1 MGYRDAIADPWGRRT
16 PFGPSDPWPVRVDQ
30 YLAEG
35 TGIDDVERWVRT
47 ASLHSNGDAMDV
59 AVRGD
64 RIGGCAAARGTCW
77 VPEPDHRP

>member
-1 MGYRDAIADPWGRRT
+1 MGYRDAIADPWGSGT

-47 ASLHSNGDAMDV
+47 ASLHSNGTRWMSQCA
-59 AVRGD
+59 ATGSWGARPRGD
-64 RIGGCAAARGTCW
+64 LSGARTG
-77 VPEPDHRP
+77 P